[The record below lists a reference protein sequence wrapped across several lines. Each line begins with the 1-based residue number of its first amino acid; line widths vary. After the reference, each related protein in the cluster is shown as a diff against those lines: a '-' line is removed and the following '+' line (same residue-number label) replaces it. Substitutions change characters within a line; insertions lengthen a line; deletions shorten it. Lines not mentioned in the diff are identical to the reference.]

1 MAHRVLAI
9 VTDGLEGHET
19 TEEIRRHGEDVELRV
34 IVPAVEATVFRHTL
48 GDVDEPRREAEKRLT
63 ETLRTL
69 QRDGLKADGE
79 VGDPDPVQ
87 AAQDALL
94 KAPAD
99 EILIFEHEE
108 AQSRWFE
115 HGLFERAQAGL
126 DPPLRMILLHDEPD
140 GSASVAAVE
149 EAGPGTF
156 DPDAEK
162 EIGSAYLPGLSRGDF
177 AGMIIGIVGTITAII
192 LAAAASAGGG
202 PEVGWKAVAIGIAI
216 ATALVNMA
224 HVVGITLFET
234 VHYRGGFAKFFRTL
248 SLVGT
253 PAAVLANLLILLFA

>member
-19 TEEIRRHGEDVELRV
+19 SEEIRRRGGDVELRV
-34 IVPAVEATVFRHTL
+34 VVPAVEATVFRHTL
-48 GDVDEPRREAEKRLT
+48 GDIDEPRREAEERL
-63 ETLRTL
+63 EATLRSL
-69 QRDGLKADGE
+69 RRDGVAADGE

-126 DPPLRMILLHDEPD
+126 EPPLRMVLLHDEP
-140 GSASVAAVE
+140 GGGCSVAAVE
-149 EAGPGTF
+149 EAPRGTF
-156 DPDAEK
+156 DPEEEK

-177 AGMIIGIVGTITAII
+177 AGMVIGIVGTIVAIV
-192 LAAAASAGGG
+192 LAAAASAGGQ
-202 PEVGWKAVAIGIAI
+202 EVGWQAAAIGIAI
-216 ATALVNMA
+216 AVALINMA
-224 HVVGITLFET
+224 HVVGLTLMET
-234 VHYRGGFAKFFRTL
+234 VHYRGGFNRFFRTL

-253 PAAVLANLLILLFA
+253 PAAVLANLLILLLV